1 MQTFDLTVVDLKPSL
16 LICSV
21 YSLENA
27 TVFCIFC
34 PVFFF
39 FTQKYVCGIIAVEF
53 GVIFSVS
60 PSGQLRNRMFFFSRN
75 CSFLRLR
82 FPLEGRRIII
92 YTSLPTKMR
101 YD

>member
-39 FTQKYVCGIIAVEF
+39 TQKYVCGIIAVEF
-53 GVIFSVS
+53 GVIS
-60 PSGQLRNRMFFFSRN
+60 PSGQLRNRMFFFSMELQLFASPF
-75 CSFLRLR
+75 SF
-82 FPLEGRRIII
+82 RRPQNNNLYFTPDKNEI
-92 YTSLPTKMR
+92 
-101 YD
+101 